1 MPGGAPAHGG
11 DRPQRICAYDW
22 EIMTQDQPE
31 IIELRAGATRL
42 AVAPGVG
49 GSITRYAFESDG
61 RVIEWMRPASQDA
74 LAERAA
80 GGTSSFPLVPF
91 SNRIRHA
98 RFRFRGREIR
108 LPQNFPPEPHAIHG
122 HGWRAP
128 WTVVDRADARL
139 TVEYRHAAGAWP
151 WAYAAQ
157 QTFDLADERLR
168 VRFAVTN
175 EAPDPMPVG
184 FGLHPYFVRTSQ
196 ALVRADVGPMW
207 EADENVMPVR
217 IAPPPPQLLLGGA
230 GLVPDA
236 TALDNNFTRFGGRA
250 VIEWPEWSA
259 RLRIDADP
267 VYACL
272 VVYTP
277 ARRDFSANRLCVE
290 PATNC
295 IDGFNMAEDG
305 RTDTGLIVLGPGD
318 TAAGDVTFTP
328 ELT

>member
-1 MPGGAPAHGG
+1 MQNPTPLV
-11 DRPQRICAYDW
+11 
-22 EIMTQDQPE
+22 
-31 IIELRAGATRL
+31 ELRAGSTRL
-42 AVAPGVG
+42 AVAPEIG
-49 GSITRYAFESDG
+49 GSITRYASERAG
-61 RVIEWMRPASQDA
+61 RIVEWMRPASPDA
-74 LAERAA
+74 LATRSA

-91 SNRIRHA
+91 SNRIRDA
-98 RFRFRGREIR
+98 RFRFRGREVQLAR
-108 LPQNFPPEPHAIHG
+108 NFPPEPHAIHG

-128 WTVVDRADARL
+128 WAVVDRGEARL
-139 TVEYRHAAGAWP
+139 TLEYRHPAGDWP
-151 WAYAAQ
+151 WAYVAQ
-157 QTFDLADERLR
+157 QTFDLGDERLR

-175 EAPDPMPVG
+175 EAADPMPVG
-184 FGLHPYFVRTSQ
+184 FGLHPYFVRTPR

-217 IAPPPPQLLLGGA
+217 IVPPPPQLLLRGA
-230 GLVPDA
+230 GLNPDV
-236 TALDNNFTRFGGRA
+236 TALDNDFTRFGGRA
-250 VIEWPEWSA
+250 VIEWPEWRA

-277 ARRDFSANRLCVE
+277 AGRDFFCVE

-295 IDGFNMAEDG
+295 IDGFNMAHDG
-305 RTDTGLIVLGPGD
+305 RSDTGLIVLDPGD